1 MGKQM
6 LKLNSLIIMGLAL
19 GFAHS
24 QAPDPCADWTGADNT
39 LSTLQNL
46 AEQGCAPAQANLGI
60 LYYKGQGV
68 ERSPVQAAEWYRRA
82 AQNGSATG
90 QFNLAQLY
98 AQGQGVPLDWTQATT
113 WMEAA
118 AKQGHGPAIPLLP
131 VYQRAQERVQALA
144 KLLEGSLRPIL
155 DAYQSSQE
163 TPANPESQAFF
174 QKALSEYLGTSPRVE
189 LGTWPTDGVEERE
202 IALTTETGSKR
213 VAKEFQVLISPDC
226 SVDRFEIGEGNWY
239 QVQIVPVTKARIKV
253 QSIQSGGATEVKGK
267 LTSLNL
273 STWNSK
279 TKDRCGTALNRWT
292 TVRIEVQ
299 F

>member
-1 MGKQM
+1 MSKI
-6 LKLNSLIIMGLAL
+6 NSLIVLGLAL
-19 GFAHS
+19 CFAHGQS
-24 QAPDPCADWTGADNT
+24 IDPCADWTGADNSV
-39 LSTLQNL
+39 STLQNL
-46 AEQGCAPAQANLGI
+46 AEQGCAPAQANLGL
-60 LYYKGQGV
+60 LYFKGQGV
-68 ERSPVQAAEWYRRA
+68 ERNSAQAAEWYRRA

-98 AQGQGVPLDWTQATT
+98 AQGQGVPLDWTQATS

-131 VYQRAQERVQALA
+131 VYQRAQERVQALS
-144 KLLEGSLRPIL
+144 KLLEGPLRPIL
-155 DAYQSSQE
+155 DAYRSSQE
-163 TPANPESQAFF
+163 SPSNSESQA
-174 QKALSEYLGTSPRVE
+174 QYQNALKDYLGTTPRVE

-202 IALTTETGSKR
+202 IALASETGSKR
-213 VAKEFQVLISPDC
+213 VAKEYQVLISPDC

-239 QVQIVPVTKARIKV
+239 QVQIVPFTKARVKV
-253 QSIQSGGATEVKGK
+253 QGIQSGGATEVKGK
-267 LTSLNL
+267 LTSLTL

-279 TKDRCGTALNRWT
+279 AKDRCKTALNRWT

>member
-1 MGKQM
+1 MSRLDFLMATG
-6 LKLNSLIIMGLAL
+6 IAL
-19 GFAHS
+19 SSAHA
-24 QAPDPCADWTGADNT
+24 QTIDPCADWTGTDNT
-39 LSTLQNL
+39 LSTLQTL

-113 WMEAA
+113 WMDAA

-131 VYQRAQERVQALA
+131 VYQRAQERVQALSI
-144 KLLEGSLRPIL
+144 LLEGPLRPIL
-155 DAYQSSQE
+155 DAYRSSQE
-163 TPANPESQAFF
+163 SPTNPESQALY
-174 QKALSEYLGTSPRVE
+174 QKALAEYLGTSPRVE

-202 IALTTETGSKR
+202 IVITSESGSKR
-213 VAKEFQVLISPDC
+213 VTKEFQILISPDC

-279 TKDRCGTALNRWT
+279 AKDRCKTALNRWT